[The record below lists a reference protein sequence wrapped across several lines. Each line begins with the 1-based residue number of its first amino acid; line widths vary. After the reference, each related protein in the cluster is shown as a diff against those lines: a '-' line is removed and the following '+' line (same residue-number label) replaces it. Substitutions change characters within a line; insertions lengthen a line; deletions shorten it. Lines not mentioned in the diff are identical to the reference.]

1 MSESKGQFNSNFG
14 FIMASVGSAVGLG
27 NIWGFPYKLGKS
39 GGFAFLFL
47 YLLLVFFVGAVIM
60 LGEFTLGRKTGK
72 APIQAY
78 GTIGKGYSVLGFM
91 AVASAFIILGF
102 YCTLGGY
109 CMKYFSANFAS
120 IFTHEGI
127 FKADAQQY
135 FVDFVTNSKTT
146 VLFMAIFMI
155 LNVVIVMGGV
165 AGGIEKFT
173 TIAMPALFVMLLIV
187 IIRSNTLPGA
197 TKGLEFMFSPDFSI
211 FRGTGWISTLATAGG
226 QVFFSLSLGMAAM
239 ITYGSYLSKKE
250 SLVRNSVIVPICD
263 TIVALMAGLAV
274 MPAVFAMGMEP
285 AGGPGLLF
293 ITLQAVF
300 NGMGTLGP
308 IFGFLM
314 YFLVFIAAITSS
326 ISLIEG
332 VASAYIDSKI
342 SKGQSYNR
350 KAIVGIISLLL
361 FIENVPTCLNA
372 LGFPGGHLAN
382 VGKFCWLDFYDL
394 LAEGIMMPLG
404 SLILAVIV
412 GYKLK
417 AEWVESEVSLE
428 GNSFAGKGF
437 WMFCFKVT
445 APIGMALVL
454 AGQIDSFFGLGLFG

>member
-39 GGFAFLFL
+39 GGFAFLL
-47 YLLLVFFVGAVIM
+47 CYLILVLLVGAVIM

-72 APIQAY
+72 APVQAY
-78 GTIGKGYSVLGFM
+78 GSIGPGYSILGVM
-91 AVASAFIILGF
+91 AVASAFIIMGF
-102 YCTLGGY
+102 YATLGGY
-109 CMKYFSANFAS
+109 CMKYFGANLIA
-120 IFTHEGI
+120 IFTHDGI
-127 FKADAQQY
+127 YKADAVQY
-135 FVDFVTNSKTT
+135 FNDFITNKGIV
-146 VLFMAIFMI
+146 VLCMAIFMI
-155 LNVVIVMGGV
+155 LNVLIVMGGV

-173 TIAMPALFVMLLIV
+173 TIAMPALFVMMVIV

-197 TKGLEFMFSPDFSI
+197 TKGLEFMFKPDFSI
-211 FRGTGWISTLATAGG
+211 FKGSAWISTLATAGG

-250 SLVRNSVIVPICD
+250 SLVRNSIIVPICD
-263 TIVALMAGLAV
+263 TVVALMAGLAV

-293 ITLQAVF
+293 VTLQAVF
-300 NGMGTLGP
+300 NDMGTIGP

-326 ISLIEG
+326 ISLIES
-332 VASAYIDSKI
+332 VASAYIDSRVA
-342 SKGQSYNR
+342 KGKSYNR
-350 KAIVGIISLLL
+350 KAIVAVVSGLL
-361 FIENVPTCLNA
+361 FLENLPTCLDA
-372 LGFPGGHLAN
+372 LGGGGLPQPF
-382 VGKFCWLDFYDL
+382 GFCWLDFYDL

-417 AEWVESEVSLE
+417 AEWVESELTLE
-428 GNSFAGKGF
+428 GNTFAGKGF

-454 AGQIDSFFGLGLFG
+454 AGQLDSFFKFGWF

>member
-39 GGFAFLFL
+39 GGFAFLFC
-47 YLLLVFFVGAVIM
+47 YLLLVFLVGAVIM

-78 GTIGKGYSVLGFM
+78 ATIGSGYSILGIM
-91 AVASAFIILGF
+91 AVASAFIIMGF
-102 YCTLGGY
+102 YATLGGY
-109 CMKYFSANFAS
+109 CMKYFGANLIA
-120 IFTHEGI
+120 IFTHDGI
-127 FKADAQQY
+127 YKADAAQY
-135 FVDFVTNSKTT
+135 FNDFITNKGIV
-146 VLFMAIFMI
+146 VLCMAIFMI

-173 TIAMPALFVMLLIV
+173 TIAMPALFVMLLVV

-197 TKGLEFMFSPDFSI
+197 TKGLAFMFSPDFSV
-211 FRGTGWISTLATAGG
+211 FKGTAWIGTLATAGG

-250 SLVRNSVIVPICD
+250 SLVKNSIIVPICD

-293 ITLQAVF
+293 VTLQAVF
-300 NGMGTLGP
+300 NDMGTIGP

-326 ISLIEG
+326 ISLIES
-332 VASAYIDSKI
+332 VASAYIDSRVA
-342 SKGQSYNR
+342 KGKSYNR
-350 KAIVGIISLLL
+350 KAIVAVVSGLL
-361 FIENVPTCLNA
+361 FLENLPTCLDA
-372 LGFPGGHLAN
+372 LGGGGLPQPF
-382 VGKFCWLDFYDL
+382 GFCWLDFYDL

-417 AEWVESEVSLE
+417 AEWVESELTLE
-428 GNSFAGKGF
+428 GNTFAGKGF

-454 AGQIDSFFGLGLFG
+454 AGQLDSFFKLGLFS